1 MCTIVLSSDGSWVL
15 SCDISSS
22 NRKFYRKRKNID
34 SLVFRMKYK
43 QNNLEGGGRAEGR
56 RFADLNPFSWEAEWA
71 TLKSELV
78 ESTESAP
85 FFSLWLFSLFCLLSL
100 AFKSWSWE
108 EEAFKE
114 NCAPGIWRTS
124 PNKALGCQM
133 LPKTQR
139 PAFQDRLAAGHH
151 RMNTCS
157 NTRQARRWKAEVKT
171 EEVDGRKDKW

>member
-1 MCTIVLSSDGSWVL
+1 MDKELRLKCCHL
-15 SCDISSS
+15 
-22 NRKFYRKRKNID
+22 
-34 SLVFRMKYK
+34 
-43 QNNLEGGGRAEGR
+43 
-56 RFADLNPFSWEAEWA
+56 A
-71 TLKSELV
+71 TLKFELV
-78 ESTESAP
+78 ESTEFAP
-85 FFSLWLFSLFCLLSL
+85 FLSLWLFSLFYLLSF

-124 PNKALGCQM
+124 PNKAFGCQI

-139 PAFQDRLAAGHH
+139 PAFQDRLAGHH

-171 EEVDGRKDKW
+171 EEVDGKKEK